1 MTRFV
6 FDINALI
13 SAFLIEESVPSKALR
28 SALNQ
33 GVVLVSVPLVTT
45 LAGVLRRPRFDRYL
59 TLHEREELVAAFVA
73 TSRMGSRL
81 QNAFRAC
88 RDPDD
93 DAILEL
99 AVNGNAA
106 AIITGDSDLLV
117 LNPFRGI
124 QVLAPADF
132 VRQAR

>member
-13 SAFLIEESVPSKALR
+13 SAFLIEGSVPRQALR

-45 LAGVLRRPRFDRYL
+45 LAGVFRRPKFDRYL

-73 TSRMGSRL
+73 NSRMVDVTERI
-81 QNAFRAC
+81 RAC
-88 RDPDD
+88 RDPGSARRTCRPLYAYDD
-93 DAILEL
+93 
-99 AVNGNAA
+99 GNVPGYRGVEVAA
-106 AIITGDSDLLV
+106 ARSSRPPIRKRF
-117 LNPFRGI
+117 PW
-124 QVLAPADF
+124 
-132 VRQAR
+132 

>member
-6 FDINALI
+6 FDINALV
-13 SAFLIEESVPSKALR
+13 SAFLIEESVPRQALR
-28 SALNQ
+28 RALNQ
-33 GVVLVSVPLVTT
+33 GVALVSVPLLTA
-45 LAGVLRRPRFDRYL
+45 LDAVLRRPRFDRYL

-73 TSRMGSRL
+73 SSQMVEIKERIRV
-81 QNAFRAC
+81 C

-99 AVNGNAA
+99 AVNGKAA
-106 AIITGDSDLLV
+106 FIITGDSDLLV

-132 VRQAR
+132 VRQAD